1 MFVFLH
7 KKISMPNEL
16 KMRSISWNQID
27 GWICCGGEKGVLKI
41 I

>member
-1 MFVFLH
+1 
-7 KKISMPNEL
+7 MPNEL